1 LGGVLLLDV
10 ELVVGYGLVGFII
23 GLGLL
28 VDFILLLFIW
38 YGLDECCYVVAPLDH
53 LIYYLTSLLFLLMM
67 FLLLSISMSVVIYYI
82 CVILYLRFNSYEC
95 LDA

>member
-1 LGGVLLLDV
+1 VITDSFGWGFIIGVD
-10 ELVVGYGLVGFII
+10 LVVGYGLVGFII

-38 YGLDECCYVVAPLDH
+38 CGLGECCYVVAPLDH

-67 FLLLSISMSVVIYYI
+67 FLLLSISVSVVIYYI
-82 CVILYLRFNSYEC
+82 CVILYL
-95 LDA
+95 